1 MRHRSSKKPQ
11 RHISPL
17 LSNIMLHELDERM
30 ERHYLDKK
38 VRKDRWAWNFG
49 ILKQAANAAVKR
61 VPFVEPVSLIV
72 GIRIG
77 SCAATLLQSCCT
89 EMHVEASTRNMS

>member
-61 VPFVEPVSLIV
+61 VPFVEPGSLIV
-72 GIRIG
+72 GVRIG
-77 SCAATLLQSCCT
+77 SCAAILL
-89 EMHVEASTRNMS
+89 H